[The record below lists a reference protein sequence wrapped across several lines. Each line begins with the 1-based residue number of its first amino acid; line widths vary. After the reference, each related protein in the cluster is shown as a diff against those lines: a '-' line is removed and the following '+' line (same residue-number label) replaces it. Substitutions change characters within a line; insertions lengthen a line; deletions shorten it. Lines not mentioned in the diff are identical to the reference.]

1 MIEMKNVYFNRNRK
15 VERRTLLRGAGVS
28 MALPWLTAM
37 RPANASVAESQTP
50 RRFVAMTLGLG
61 LIGSNLNPETTGA
74 DYEASL
80 YLKPL
85 QDIRDRFTV
94 ISGTSHPGVS
104 GGHRAE
110 ASILTANPVG
120 SSGKA
125 RNTISL
131 DQYMARHLG
140 NETRF
145 SSLVLSSNGSN
156 SPSYTAN
163 GAMIPAQDSPARL
176 FNQLF
181 VNESASEQKR
191 QAQRVRQGRSIMD
204 LVGADAK
211 RLSFRLGNGD
221 RDRLDAYFTSVRELE
236 KRMAKSEAWARR
248 PKPQVTAKRPV
259 DIRNSSD
266 FVGQERLMMH
276 MIRLALETD
285 STRFVSYH
293 LGGSGGVVPIQ
304 GVNEGYHTLSHHGR
318 DEDKL
323 EQLALV
329 ESAIVEAW
337 GQFLRNL
344 MVPDEQGR
352 KVLDNTSVLLTS
364 NLGNASSHDNRNMPV
379 LLGGGQFEHGQ
390 HLAFDQKR
398 NYPLPNLF
406 VDLMQQVGLEED
418 SFASSTGTMR
428 GLKPRV

>member
-1 MIEMKNVYFNRNRK
+1 MSLFINRNRS
-15 VERRTLLRGAGVS
+15 VHRRTVLKGAGVS
-28 MALPWLTAM
+28 MALPWLSAM
-37 RPANASVAESQTP
+37 QPALAASSVAQTP
-50 RRFVAMTLGLG
+50 KRFVAMTLGLG
-61 LIGSNLNPETTGA
+61 LIGSNLNPEQAGD
-74 DYEASL
+74 DYEPSL
-80 YLKPL
+80 YLKNL

-125 RNTISL
+125 RNTISI

-140 NETRF
+140 GQTRF
-145 SSLVLSSNGSN
+145 SSLVLSSSGSN

-163 GAMIPAQDSPARL
+163 GAMIPAQDSPAKL
-176 FNQLF
+176 YNQLF
-181 VNESASEQKR
+181 VDESAADQKL
-191 QAQRVRQGRSIMD
+191 QAKRVQQGRSIMD

-211 RLSFRLGNGD
+211 RLSMQLGPGD

-248 PKPQVTAKRPV
+248 PKPTVADRRPV
-259 DIRNSSD
+259 DIGNSSD
-266 FVGQERLMMH
+266 FVGREQLMMH

-285 STRFVSYH
+285 STRFISYH
-293 LGGSGGVVPIQ
+293 LGGSGGVVPIS
-304 GVNEGYHTLSHHGR
+304 GVSEGYHSLSHHGR

-329 ESAIVEAW
+329 ETAIVEAW
-337 GQFLRNL
+337 GQFLRDL

-352 KVLDNTSVLLTS
+352 NVLDNTSILLTS

-379 LLGGGQFEHGQ
+379 LLGGGGFQHGR
-390 HLAFDQKR
+390 HLAFDQR
-398 NYPLPNLF
+398 NNYPLPNLF

-418 SFASSTGTMR
+418 RFASSTGTMR
-428 GLKPRV
+428 GLS

>member
-1 MIEMKNVYFNRNRK
+1 MTIYFNRNRK
-15 VERRTLLRGAGVS
+15 VDRRTVLRGAGVS

-37 RPANASVAESQTP
+37 ESAHAVTSTTQNRTP
-50 RRFVAMTLGLG
+50 KRFVAMTLGLG
-61 LIGSNLNPETTGA
+61 LIGSNLNPEQSGR
-74 DYEASL
+74 DYEPSL
-80 YLKPL
+80 YLRNL

-125 RNTISL
+125 RNTISI

-145 SSLVLSSNGSN
+145 SSLVLSSSGSN

-163 GAMIPAQDSPARL
+163 GAMIPAQDSPSRL
-176 FNQLF
+176 YNQLF
-181 VNESASEQKR
+181 VDDSPSD
-191 QAQRVRQGRSIMD
+191 QARHAKRVRQGRSIMD
-204 LVGADAK
+204 LVGADAR
-211 RLSFRLGNGD
+211 RLSMGLGAGD

-248 PKPQVTAKRPV
+248 PKPKVSEQRPV
-259 DIRNSSD
+259 DIGNSSD
-266 FVGQERLMMH
+266 FVGREQLMMH

-293 LGGSGGVVPIQ
+293 LGGGGGVVPID
-304 GVNEGYHTLSHHGR
+304 GVSEGYHTLSHHGR

-323 EQLALV
+323 GQLALV
-329 ESAIVEAW
+329 ETAIVEAW
-337 GQFLRNL
+337 GQFLRDL
-344 MVPDEQGR
+344 MVPDERGH
-352 KVLDNTSVLLTS
+352 KVLDHTSILLTS

-390 HLAFDQKR
+390 HLAFDQR
-398 NYPLPNLF
+398 NNYPLPNLY
-406 VDLMQQVGLEED
+406 VDLMQQVGLED
-418 SFASSTGTMR
+418 DQFASSTGTMR
-428 GLKPRV
+428 GLNARL

>member
-1 MIEMKNVYFNRNRK
+1 MSFFINRNRS
-15 VERRTLLRGAGVS
+15 VHRRTVLKGAGVS
-28 MALPWLTAM
+28 MALPWLSAMQPALASSTA
-37 RPANASVAESQTP
+37 AKTP
-50 RRFVAMTLGLG
+50 KRFVAMTLGLG
-61 LIGSNLNPETTGA
+61 LIGSNLNPEQAGE
-74 DYEASL
+74 DYEPSL
-80 YLKPL
+80 YLKNL

-125 RNTISL
+125 RNTISI

-145 SSLVLSSNGSN
+145 SSLVLSSSGSN

-176 FNQLF
+176 YNQLF
-181 VNESASEQKR
+181 VDESAADQKL
-191 QAQRVRQGRSIMD
+191 QAKRVQQGRSIMD

-211 RLSFRLGNGD
+211 RLSMQLGAGD

-248 PKPQVTAKRPV
+248 PKPKVADRRPV
-259 DIRNSSD
+259 DIGNSSD
-266 FVGQERLMMH
+266 FVGREQLMMH

-285 STRFVSYH
+285 STRFISYH
-293 LGGSGGVVPIQ
+293 LGGSGGVVPIN
-304 GVNEGYHTLSHHGR
+304 GVSEGYHSLSHHGR

-329 ESAIVEAW
+329 ETAIVEAW
-337 GQFLRNL
+337 GQFLRDL

-352 KVLDNTSVLLTS
+352 NVLDNTSILLTS

-379 LLGGGQFEHGQ
+379 LLGGGGFQHGQ
-390 HLAFDQKR
+390 HLAFDQR
-398 NYPLPNLF
+398 NNYPLPNLF
-406 VDLMQQVGLEED
+406 VDLMQQVGLED
-418 SFASSTGTMR
+418 DRFASSTGTMR
-428 GLKPRV
+428 GLS